1 MNYHSGTVNVRRFM
15 AIAFALVM
23 ALGLTAAMTVSSADA
38 KKAKVTVKKV
48 KTKNQAALLK
58 SNKLAVVVKSTG
70 KAKVKLSV
78 KESGKNNRF
87 KKKTVKFKKNKNQSK
102 TVKLALTSTGKKKLA
117 TCGAKTVK
125 VLGKYKRGNKNKTA
139 KKKKK
144 LAKKKG
150 LCDEPIDYTTVP
162 LGDNPEYCDW
172 FDTTVCLQPFANDYY
187 TEDDAS
193 TPTGKQLNL
202 NPASTPINSGNATPE
217 NLSVTDINRA
227 DGFSPGNLIVLKVP
241 GLDTPTAFDNSGL
254 VGLDDES
261 KYMDA
266 DQALLLIDAETG
278 ERHPVYAELDSNPTS
293 VDPVGGN
300 DGGIGED
307 PGNTGPVN
315 LIIRPAVN
323 FDFSKRYIVALR
335 NLKDASDSMIPAPVA
350 FEVYRD
356 NLPTEQQI
364 VEDRRPHMESVISDL
379 VSKAGVERSS
389 LYMAWDFTVAS
400 EESVTGRAVEIRDD
414 AFSRLG
420 DNNLADREI
429 AGTSP
434 DVDVVAFCD
443 LSNLA
448 SAQCGGNNPGEPGY
462 DPATPESTPPNAT
475 YFQRTVSG
483 FIRDVPCYLDEDG
496 CPSGAEFSFDA
507 NGDIEW
513 NPAYTMDVPFQCG
526 IPRSVVDT
534 GTTVPGGTGVYG
546 HGLLGLLSQVFSTG
560 STREVG
566 NETNSSWCGANW
578 DGFSENDI
586 GLIISSLGD
595 MSNFNKAIDRMQQ
608 GFVNFMMIS
617 RALAHPDG
625 FADEPAFF
633 MTHDGAAPLAAP
645 DQGSAIDTSAGM
657 DTRGYYIGIS
667 QGGIMGGA
675 LTALSPDV
683 DRGIL
688 GVPGINYST
697 LLRRSVDSD
706 EYFKLP
712 GLGLYA
718 NYPDLAERPLLL
730 SLMQLLWD
738 RGEGNGYAHNLT
750 DNPLPGTNPH
760 EVLMRVAVGDHQV
773 SNYTAEVLARTSG
786 AKRYSP
792 TLVPERRWQLN
803 YEAIPEVSTFPA
815 GPGDSFFVYYD
826 GGPPAYTG
834 TVRDGSGTPP
844 LENVPPRP
852 EWGYGDDPHSFPRR
866 APDAIE
872 HSRTFLNDGTIGAC
886 AAASDYCFSNGW
898 DGMAGLP

>member
-1 MNYHSGTVNVRRFM
+1 MIHHSGNLNVRRIA

-23 ALGLTAAMTVSSADA
+23 AFAFTAAVTAGNADA
-38 KKAKVTVKKV
+38 AGVKIKVL
-48 KTKNQAALLK
+48 TKNQAALLK
-58 SNKLAVVVKSTG
+58 TKKLNLKITATVPTTMRVKVKQGGKTNRFANRRVRFN
-70 KAKVKLSV
+70 KAKS
-78 KESGKNNRF
+78 
-87 KKKTVKFKKNKNQSK
+87 KKISIPLNKN
-102 TVKLALTSTGKKKLA
+102 GRKKLK

-125 VLGKYKRGNKNKTA
+125 AAAKYSEYKRGNKNKTST
-139 KKKKK
+139 KKKK

-150 LCDEPIDYTTVP
+150 LCDTTVP

-187 TEDDAS
+187 TKSAA

-202 NPASTPINSGNATPE
+202 NPASTPINTGNASPE

-227 DGFSPGNLIVLKVP
+227 DGFSPGNLITLKIP
-241 GLDTPTAFDNSGL
+241 GLDTPAAFANTGL
-254 VGLDDES
+254 VGLDDIS

-266 DQALLLIDAETG
+266 DQPLLLIDADTG
-278 ERHPVYAELDSNPTS
+278 ERQAIWAELDSNPTS
-293 VDPVGGN
+293 VDPSGAG

-307 PGNTGPVN
+307 PGNTDPVN
-315 LIIRPAVN
+315 LIVRPAKN
-323 FDFSKRYIVALR
+323 LEPGKRFIIAFR
-335 NLKDASDSMIPAPVA
+335 NLKDASNSTIPAPTA

-356 NLPTEQQI
+356 NLSTQQQV
-364 VEDRRPHMESVISDL
+364 VEDRRPHIESVINDL
-379 VSKAGVERSS
+379 VNKAGVDRSS

-400 EESVTGRAVEIRDD
+400 QDSLTGRALEIRDD
-414 AFSRLG
+414 AFARLG
-420 DNNLADREI
+420 GGGDTNLADRKI
-429 AGTSP
+429 AGASP
-434 DVDVVAFCD
+434 DIDVLAFCD
-443 LSNLA
+443 LSNTA
-448 SAQCGGNNPGEPGY
+448 TADCGDNNPGEPSYNPGN
-462 DPATPESTPPNAT
+462 PAQSQVPNAT
-475 YFQRTVSG
+475 WFQRTVTG
-483 FIRDVPCYLDEDG
+483 FIRDVPCYLNQDE
-496 CPSGAEFSFDA
+496 CPSGAEFDFDA
-507 NGDIEW
+507 NGNLEW

-534 GTTVPGGTGVYG
+534 GVVVPGGTGVYG
-546 HGLLGLLSQVFSTG
+546 HGLLGNLSQVFSTG

-566 NETNSSWCGANW
+566 NLTNSSWCGANW
-578 DGFSENDI
+578 DGFSDLDI

-595 MSNFNKAIDRMQQ
+595 MSNFSKAIDRMQQ

-625 FADEPAFF
+625 FADEAAFQ
-633 MTHDGAAPLAAP
+633 MDSNVAVPITS
-645 DQGSAIDTSAGM
+645 GSAIDTSAGE
-657 DTRGYYIGIS
+657 DTRGYYMGIS

-675 LTALSPDV
+675 LTALSPDA

-718 NYPDLAERPLLL
+718 NYPNVAERPLLL

-738 RGEGNGYAHNLT
+738 RGEGNGYAQNLT
-750 DNPLPGTNPH
+750 DNPLPNTNSH

-773 SNYTAEVLARTSG
+773 SNYTAEVEARTIG

-792 TLVPERRWQLN
+792 TLVPARQWQTN
-803 YEAIPEVSTFPA
+803 FEAIPAIPSLPA
-815 GPGDSFFVYYD
+815 GPGESFFVYYD
-826 GGPPAYTG
+826 GGPPAFIG
-834 TVRDGSGTPP
+834 TVDPGSGTPP

-852 EWGYGDDPHSFPRR
+852 EWGYGDDPHGFPRR

-872 HSRTFLNDGTIGAC
+872 HSRTFLNNGTIGPC
-886 AAASDYCFSNGW
+886 AAISGYCFSNGW
-898 DGMAGLP
+898 DGTTGLP